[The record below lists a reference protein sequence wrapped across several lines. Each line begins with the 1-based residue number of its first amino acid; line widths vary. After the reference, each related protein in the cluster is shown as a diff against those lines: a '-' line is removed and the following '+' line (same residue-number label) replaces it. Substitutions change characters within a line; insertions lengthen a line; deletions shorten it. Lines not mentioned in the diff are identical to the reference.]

1 LNYIIQLIPSIF
13 LSRVSRNHR
22 SKYWI
27 LRSRRRSIGDWLN
40 IVGILS
46 ISIVDLLADLLG
58 ESEFNSLASRS
69 SKLGDAL
76 LMNLKVLHD
85 FWDSDALLCSE
96 VLAADNDKVD
106 WLVDTGLDWL
116 RVGNLNCGLNGGNN
130 RDIVAS
136 LLGNLLAVVVSIAVV
151 SISWGRLADSHHLG
165 ITLLLV
171 RNFDS
176 LGSCGFS
183 LLLVRVG
190 ADLVVNNCDTLGT
203 DSTGYWVTLL
213 SVNDDLDRDHD
224 VFTDSLKSRGANF
237 SSFNNIL
244 D

>member
-1 LNYIIQLIPSIF
+1 MNYIIQLIPSIF

-40 IVGILS
+40 IVGILG

-116 RVGNLNCGLNGGNN
+116 RVGNLNSWLNSSDN
-130 RDIVAS
+130 RNIVAS
-136 LLGNLLAVVVSIAVV
+136 LLSNLLAVVVSVAVV
-151 SISWGRLADSHHLG
+151 SVSWGWLADGDHLG
-165 ITLLLV
+165 VALLDKGNL
-171 RNFDS
+171 NS
-176 LGSCGFS
+176 LGSCSFG
-183 LLLVRVG
+183 LLLVRVC
-190 ADLVVNNCDTLGT
+190 ADLIVNLLNALGT
-203 DSTGYWVTLL
+203 DGTGDWVALFY
-213 SVNDDLDRDHD
+213 VNNDLDGKLNW
-224 VFTDSLKSRGANF
+224 VADSLKSWGANF
-237 SSFNNIL
+237 GRFNNI
-244 D
+244 

>member
-1 LNYIIQLIPSIF
+1 M
-13 LSRVSRNHR
+13 
-22 SKYWI
+22 
-27 LRSRRRSIGDWLN
+27 
-40 IVGILS
+40 GILS

-76 LMNLKVLHD
+76 LMNLKILHD
-85 FWDSDALLCSE
+85 FWDSDALLGSE
-96 VLAADNDKVD
+96 VLAADNNKVD
-106 WLVDTGLDWL
+106 WLVDTCLNWL
-116 RVGNLNCGLNGGNN
+116 RVSNLNSWLNSSNN

-151 SISWGRLADSHHLG
+151 SISWGWLADGHHLG
-165 ITLLLV
+165 VALLLV

-176 LGSCGFS
+176 LGSCGFR
-183 LLLVRVG
+183 LLLVRIC
-190 ADLVVNNCDTLGT
+190 ADLVVNNCDTLST

-213 SVNDDLDRDHD
+213 SVNDDLDRDHY